1 MSAEWWWSS
10 LEIRVT
16 QNISLLWFY
25 RFFSTIFLENFLK
38 RIRQKIILG
47 QNNTHVNYCL
57 IVGMI
62 SHSASKN
69 TKNWGLFSKKGNHK
83 TTQKHIFCCNI
94 LNFLCPLCMSWYENL
109 IVAYIAGKQRPRSKN
124 CSLGFWIEKEKS
136 LLYIL
141 PMYVYFLKSFYC
153 TKYANKWDV
162 LWHNV

>member
-16 QNISLLWFY
+16 QNISLWFY
-25 RFFSTIFLENFLK
+25 KFFSTIFLENFLK
-38 RIRQKIILG
+38 RIRKNNIGSKQ
-47 QNNTHVNYCL
+47 NTHVNYCL

-62 SHSASKN
+62 SHSAGKN
-69 TKNWGLFSKKGNHK
+69 TKNWGLFFKKGNHK

-124 CSLGFWIEKEKS
+124 CCLGFWIEKEKS

-141 PMYVYFLKSFYC
+141 PMYVYFLKSFH